1 MTQLASCLLPVLRAR
16 LTELYGARLRGVYLF
31 GSHSRGD
38 ADRESDLDVAIVL
51 DRVPDYSSEINRTS
65 LAVSEVSLEF
75 GVSVSRV
82 FVSEHDWHSPRTSFL
97 SGIQTEAVM
106 A

>member
-1 MTQLASCLLPVLRAR
+1 MTQLASRLLPVLRAR
-16 LTELYGARLRGVYLF
+16 LIDLYGARLRGVYLF

-38 ADRESDLDVAIVL
+38 ADRESDLDVAVVL
-51 DRVPDYSSEINRTS
+51 DRISDYSAEITRTS
-65 LAVSEVSLEF
+65 IAVSEVSLEF

-82 FVSEHDWHSPRTSFL
+82 FVAEHDWHSPRTTFL
-97 SGIQTEAVM
+97 SGIQTEAVT